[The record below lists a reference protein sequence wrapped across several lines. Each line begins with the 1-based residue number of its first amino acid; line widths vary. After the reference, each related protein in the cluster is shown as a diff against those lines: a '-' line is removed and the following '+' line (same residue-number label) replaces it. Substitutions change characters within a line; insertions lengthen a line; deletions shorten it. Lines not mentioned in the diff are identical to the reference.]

1 MKRLLII
8 LFMCFLSQFALGQGT
23 ACITQSNLV
32 GYPLFIRQY
41 GEVPGQHLIY
51 FTDLASSTKG
61 YVGLTSL
68 FSYGIYSQL
77 VSDCTV
83 KDIVVLGKMAYF
95 CGQTTSNEALI
106 GWFFLHDLAMGNGAS
121 PYIDMTFY
129 YGSGLTSIDNIE
141 VYANGGDT
149 IVVGYGTDGDRN
161 YAIKYNVSTHYYETL
176 YLIYTPCDLTVTD
189 NYIVY
194 AGRDANN
201 TQMMIHP
208 FSKTGAF
215 ALTPPQYCTF
225 FLGSFTAR
233 EPFGD
238 LRIVHRTGD
247 KVSTLSYRTESG
259 DKWMMLREFSIFS
272 SSPTMTAA
280 YQIDFQNSAYNIL
293 DFKYSS
299 TRNSYTILHTYEVI
313 STELYSTVTKI
324 DLSSGTPSSVPSH
337 YIPNQDHV
345 MRSLSLSDSSM
356 YAVYGY
362 ETGSFE
368 NMFWKDYQYAI
379 WPEPCLKC
387 DELPFNTVTITNSTP
402 VLPDAGSTG
411 TGGVSL
417 HTTYDPMLTPIS
429 IICNRIIKEKG
440 VTK

>member
-161 YAIKYNVSTHYYETL
+161 YAIKYNVSTHYYETIL
-176 YLIYTPCDLTVTD
+176 LEYTPCDLTVTD

-194 AGRDANN
+194 TGKYATNK
-201 TQMMIHP
+201 MVIHP
-208 FSKTGAF
+208 FTKTGAF
-215 ALTPPQYCTF
+215 ALTPPPFY
-225 FLGSFTAR
+225 SFMVSTSTAA
-233 EPFGD
+233 EPNGD
-238 LRIVHRTGD
+238 LCIVHRTGD
-247 KVSTLSYRTESG
+247 EVSTLSYRTELG

-313 STELYSTVTKI
+313 PTELYSTVTKI

-368 NMFWKDYQYAI
+368 NLFWKDFQNAI
-379 WPEPCLKC
+379 WPEPCLKP
-387 DELPFNTVTITNSTP
+387 DELPFNTVTPSNSTP
-402 VLPDAGSTG
+402 SLPNAGSTG